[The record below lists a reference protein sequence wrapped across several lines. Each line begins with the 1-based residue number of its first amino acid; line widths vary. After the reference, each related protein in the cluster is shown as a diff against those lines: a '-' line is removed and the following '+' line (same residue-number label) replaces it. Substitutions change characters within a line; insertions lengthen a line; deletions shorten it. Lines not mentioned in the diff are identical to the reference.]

1 MYVAK
6 EPEERRTE
14 FLNSAMTLFMQQ
26 GYDQTSVNAIIDAVG
41 VSKGAFYHYFK
52 SKEELLDQL
61 AERAAEQSL
70 GGAQAILDDPEMS
83 AVEKLNALFAQTNQF
98 KAQNRDLMIAI
109 AQVFYS
115 DGNILLRSRL
125 SERSVERVAP
135 ILAQILEQ
143 GRQEGSMDVV
153 HPEETARFV
162 LRIGTEVVQTFA
174 SGLGSGES
182 GPGGSGS
189 GESGHGLLSPE
200 AREQINV
207 AMEVYERSVERILG
221 LSDGSLTLIDDSII
235 ELITGEKHD

>member
-6 EPEERRTE
+6 EYDERKTE
-14 FLNSAMTLFMQQ
+14 FLNTAMALFMQQ
-26 GYDQTSVNAIIDAVG
+26 GYDQTSVNAIINAVG

-70 GGAQAILDDPEMS
+70 AGAQAIVDDPGLS

-135 ILAQILEQ
+135 IMAQILKQ
-143 GRQEGSMDVV
+143 GQQEGSMNMVN
-153 HPEETARFV
+153 PEETARFV

-174 SGLGSGES
+174 SGLGSGPY
-182 GPGGSGS
+182 GPA
-189 GESGHGLLSPE
+189 HLSPE
-200 AREQINV
+200 ARDQIKV

-221 LSDGSLTLIDDSII
+221 LNDGSLTLIDEAII